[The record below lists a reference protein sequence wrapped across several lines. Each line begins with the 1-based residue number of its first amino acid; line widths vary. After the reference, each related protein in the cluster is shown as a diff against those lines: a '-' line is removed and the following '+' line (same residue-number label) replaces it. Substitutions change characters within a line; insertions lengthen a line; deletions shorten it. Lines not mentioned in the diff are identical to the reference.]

1 MATNPMQRK
10 ANNYLL
16 LGIFGTLL
24 ITGAIIVFLFMQ
36 LKDLKEEMQAK
47 EAAKKSVYIVS
58 ELIKSGEK
66 VTYDKLIEKSVDEA
80 GVPANALSID
90 LTENTIAKIN
100 LNAAKKSSS
109 IFCVFGIYILIKI

>member
-24 ITGAIIVFLFMQ
+24 ITGTAIVFLFMQ
-36 LKDLKEEMQAK
+36 LQNLQDEMKAK

-66 VTYDKLIEKSVDEA
+66 APPLRKQFL
-80 GVPANALSID
+80 
-90 LTENTIAKIN
+90 KI
-100 LNAAKKSSS
+100 
-109 IFCVFGIYILIKI
+109 I